1 MLNLSSSNLK
11 NKQLLRDL
19 MLINSDL
26 IIKIN
31 DMDRGLEFKYQKSI
45 EALQNSS
52 MKVLENNYEMKLEII
67 QKLYFY
73 LLYRKHL
80 EGFVTKFPKGK
91 EASQLLND
99 ILQLSND
106 VTDIDST
113 TNNNIDINECYE
125 RLDDLSNK
133 INKYSDYITNTE
145 KNNLLDNMYIYY

>member
-1 MLNLSSSNLK
+1 MIEKIEKNEYMLNLSSSNLK

-73 LLYRKHL
+73 YYI
-80 EGFVTKFPKGK
+80 E
-91 EASQLLND
+91 
-99 ILQLSND
+99 
-106 VTDIDST
+106 
-113 TNNNIDINECYE
+113 NI
-125 RLDDLSNK
+125 
-133 INKYSDYITNTE
+133 
-145 KNNLLDNMYIYY
+145 

>member
-73 LLYRKHL
+73 YYI
-80 EGFVTKFPKGK
+80 E
-91 EASQLLND
+91 
-99 ILQLSND
+99 
-106 VTDIDST
+106 
-113 TNNNIDINECYE
+113 NI
-125 RLDDLSNK
+125 
-133 INKYSDYITNTE
+133 
-145 KNNLLDNMYIYY
+145 